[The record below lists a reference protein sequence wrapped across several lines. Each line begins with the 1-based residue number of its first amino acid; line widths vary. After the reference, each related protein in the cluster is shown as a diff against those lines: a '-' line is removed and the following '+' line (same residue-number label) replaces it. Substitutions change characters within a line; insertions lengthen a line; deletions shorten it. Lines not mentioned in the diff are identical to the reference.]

1 MPGAVPSPFPERPK
15 IVPPAPGTWPDVVNG
30 ADVAPYV
37 DHEIDSRGV
46 LDPGVIGQKVP
57 IAWGTVQGIPWS
69 LTAFMVD
76 GRGDWEAHGGPEGV
90 PGPAGQLFLGAH
102 GQFGG
107 GGLSLY
113 NTIPWLPRDLGLS
126 SMAFGS
132 GPLTV
137 HVGVVA
143 DSVTAVQFRFEDGTE
158 MSQAPIPGSPGVD
171 AGYLLLWA
179 PNDVGG
185 TIQALEAKGSVLVE
199 HVLHLPAIGLEWGA
213 TAGTSYGGP

>member
-1 MPGAVPSPFPERPK
+1 MPGSGPTHLPEQPA
-15 IVPPAPGTWPDVVNG
+15 IVPPEPGAWPVVVNG
-30 ADVAPYV
+30 GDVVPYIDHGV
-37 DHEIDSRGV
+37 DVQGV
-46 LDPGVIGQKVP
+46 LDPGVIGEKIPVG
-57 IAWGTVQGIPWS
+57 WGTVQGTPWT
-69 LTAFMVD
+69 LTAFMVR
-76 GRGDWEAHGGPEGV
+76 GGDWEAHAGPDGS
-90 PGPAGQLFLGAH
+90 PGPAGELMLGPH

-107 GGLSLY
+107 GGPSLF

-137 HVGVVA
+137 HLGVVA

-158 MSQAPIPGSPGVD
+158 ISQAPIPGPPGVD
-171 AGYLLLWA
+171 AGYCILWA

-185 TIQALEAKGSVLVE
+185 TIRALDAEGSVLVE